1 MKTHDKTSFGPQS
14 GLSLIA
20 TILVC
25 AVIAI
30 ATAVVLFIL
39 FQTEPEAQ
47 RETAVRK
54 TAMLVDV
61 VTAEKGDYR
70 PEIIGLGRV
79 EPAREVQ
86 LSPRV
91 DGEIVEVAKAF
102 RPGSHVSKGEV
113 LVRIDPADYE
123 IALAQRQSELLQA
136 EADLRLE
143 QGRQEVARQ
152 EFDLLRRETPGI
164 NRALVLRE
172 PQRQTAEAN
181 VKAARAAVDRA
192 RLDLERT
199 RVRAPFDGQILR
211 RDVNLGSQIEASMP
225 IGRLVG
231 TEAYWIFTTI
241 PLRHTHW
248 ILPSNGGGANGSEVR
263 VRNRSAWPEGSFRKG
278 RVDRIIGAVDEET
291 RLARILVTVA
301 DPLVREG
308 SGDLPVLTLGTIV
321 QCRIEAR
328 EIPDAVRLARANLR
342 ADDTVWVMK
351 DGKLEIREVE
361 VVFEDARHAYVTA
374 GLEDGE
380 RIVTTDLST
389 VREGAALR
397 LAETMEGDS

>member
-1 MKTHDKTSFGPQS
+1 MKTHDKTIFGSPS
-14 GLSLIA
+14 GLSPIA
-20 TILVC
+20 TVLVC
-25 AVIAI
+25 AGI
-30 ATAVVLFIL
+30 AVVTAILLFIL
-39 FQTEPEAQ
+39 FQTEPEAR

-54 TAMLVDV
+54 SAMLVNV
-61 VTAEKGDYR
+61 VNAEKGDYR
-70 PEIIGLGRV
+70 PEIVGLGRV

-91 DGEIVEVAKAF
+91 TGEVVEVANAF
-102 RPGSHVSKGEV
+102 RPGSRVSKGEP

-123 IALAQRQSELLQA
+123 IALARRQSELLQA

-152 EFDLLRRETPGI
+152 EYELLRKETGGI
-164 NRALVLRE
+164 NRSLVLRE
-172 PQRQTAEAN
+172 PQLETAKAN

-199 RVRAPFDGQILR
+199 TVRAPFDGQILR
-211 RDVNLGSQIEASMP
+211 REANLGSQIEAGMA
-225 IGRLVG
+225 IGRMVG
-231 TEAYWIFTTI
+231 SEEYWVFTTL
-241 PLRHTHW
+241 PLRHVRW
-248 ILPSNGGGANGSEVR
+248 IQPSTGEGVEGSEVR
-263 VRNRSAWPEGSFRKG
+263 VRNRSAWPEESFRKG
-278 RVDRIIGAVDEET
+278 RVDRILGDVDEET

-301 DPLVREG
+301 DPLGREG
-308 SGDLPVLTLGTIV
+308 TGDLPALTLGTIV

-328 EIPDAVRLARANLR
+328 EIPDAVRLARAHLR
-342 ADDTVWVMK
+342 ANDTVWVMK

-361 VVFEDARHAYVTA
+361 VAFEDARHAYVTT

-397 LAETMEGDS
+397 LPAAAEGDS